1 MCIRDRAWLDLVAR
15 RMRHIVTESRR
26 TESLVEALRKGALGD
41 PKDADAV
48 HGLES
53 VGGLMTASHESLR
66 DDYEVSCP
74 ELDSAV
80 DAALEC
86 GAWGARM
93 TGGGFGGSA
102 IALINAEDVDK
113 VEKAVLASAAHLG
126 LAAPSFIVAVP
137 SEGAGRDR

>member
-1 MCIRDRAWLDLVAR
+1 MTMKSVALNSIVR
-15 RMRHIVTESRR
+15 LMRLSSV
-26 TESLVEALRKGALGD
+26 
-41 PKDADAV
+41 V
-48 HGLES
+48 HG
-53 VGGLMTASHESLR
+53 
-66 DDYEVSCP
+66 
-74 ELDSAV
+74 
-80 DAALEC
+80 
-86 GAWGARM
+86 GARM